1 MRETR
6 GPLGLKVALWTPL
19 HLRPHCSDNWDD
31 EVTPQ
36 RPHFSHP
43 VLVKILLAVG
53 GGPNGEVAE
62 VTRDGDQRGAIVL
75 SPLPRGR
82 INQDIS
88 ICENPTLYV
97 NPCLREQ
104 QAQRAGWFCMSHN
117 DKKPE
122 NCVKSNCK
130 WESCCLLTWAL
141 IKGKPCTGP
150 PGPIDVFL
158 ILF

>member
-6 GPLGLKVALWTPL
+6 GPLGLKVALWTQLL

-104 QAQRAGWFCMSHN
+104 QAQRAGWFCLTHN
-117 DKKPE
+117 KNLK
-122 NCVKSNCK
+122 NSVKSNCK
-130 WESCCLLTWAL
+130 LESCCSPRDIQSNPL
-141 IKGKPCTGP
+141 IAPF
-150 PGPIDVFL
+150 PIPRR
-158 ILF
+158 